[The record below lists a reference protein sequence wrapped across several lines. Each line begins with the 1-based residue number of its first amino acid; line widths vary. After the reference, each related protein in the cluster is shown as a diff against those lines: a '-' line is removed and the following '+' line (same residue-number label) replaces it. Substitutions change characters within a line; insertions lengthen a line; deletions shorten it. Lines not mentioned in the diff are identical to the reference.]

1 MTPYKTEPE
10 PEPEPDSNIEI
21 GGTIFTSDKAWEDVN
36 DEEKHLLSSSSSSLT
51 TRTHTTS
58 YYTFVRL
65 LLIIIVGVTVFI
77 IVGVT
82 VLWLLAGN
90 TSILQSNGIVKHEGQ
105 ASASFAII
113 PALLLVLLLLHRCP

>member
-1 MTPYKTEPE
+1 MTPYKT
-10 PEPEPDSNIEI
+10 EPEPDSNIEI

-51 TRTHTTS
+51 KRTHTTTS